1 MQKKAAS
8 AVQRKNGLMANV
20 SINIKD
26 VYMILKFEGGGGLF
40 VLRIVSHITTAR
52 IHWHLRLGN
61 VRV

>member
-26 VYMILKFEGGGGLF
+26 VYMILKFEGGGLF

>member
-26 VYMILKFEGGGGLF
+26 VYIILKFEGGGYLCCVLF
-40 VLRIVSHITTAR
+40 RI
-52 IHWHLRLGN
+52 
-61 VRV
+61 

>member
-26 VYMILKFEGGGGLF
+26 VYMNLKFEGGGLF
-40 VLRIVSHITTAR
+40 LLRIVSHITTAR
-52 IHWHLRLGN
+52 IHWHLLLGN